1 MLDIMNESVV
11 QKERFRVAANKLL
24 NNCFLVKKKPNT
36 KAEYLFVVQN
46 KELFLPYFDLLG
58 YQLMINE
65 EQGVIG
71 ITNQFGTGR
80 YALSKYESIML
91 LIMRLLYIEK
101 RKEIGTFSQEVT
113 VLMEEIR
120 EKYAMLKVKS
130 KPVMD
135 KTMEREIISMMKRYN
150 LVMNIENDV
159 TQAETRIVI
168 YPSIFMTV
176 GTDQINEYYN
186 QIQDKL
192 KAYAGGEEDGDLE
205 EAADQSQAD

>member
-1 MLDIMNESVV
+1 MNESVA

-24 NNCFLVKKKPNT
+24 NNCFLLKKKPNT
-36 KAEYLFVVQN
+36 KAEYLFVLQN

-58 YQLMINE
+58 YQLVINE

-71 ITNQFGTGR
+71 LVNQFGTGR
-80 YALSKYESIML
+80 LALSKYESIML
-91 LIMRLLYIEK
+91 LIMRLLYLEK

-120 EKYAMLKVKS
+120 EKYSMLKVKS

-159 TQAETRIVI
+159 TQAETRIII
-168 YPSIFMTV
+168 YPSIFLAV

-186 QIQDKL
+186 QLQDKL
-192 KAYAGGEEDGDLE
+192 RNYAGGEEDGELE
-205 EAADQSQAD
+205 EASDQSQAN

>member
-1 MLDIMNESVV
+1 MLDIMNESVA

-24 NNCFLVKKKPNT
+24 NHCFLLKKKENT
-36 KAEYLFVVQN
+36 RLDYLFVLQN
-46 KELFLPYFDLLG
+46 KDLFIPYFDLLG
-58 YQLMINE
+58 YQLIINE

-71 ITNQFGTGR
+71 ISNQFGTGR
-80 YALSKYESIML
+80 YALSKYETIML

-101 RKEIGTFSQEVT
+101 RKEIGSFSQEVT

-130 KPVMD
+130 KPTLD
-135 KTMEREIISMMKRYN
+135 KTMERDIISMMKRFN

-159 TQAETRIVI
+159 TQADTRIII
-168 YPSIFMTV
+168 YPSIFLAV

-186 QIQDKL
+186 QIQEKL
-192 KAYAGGEEDGDLE
+192 KNYAGGEEDGNLE
-205 EAADQSQAD
+205 ETVDQSQVN